1 MRGKK
6 GGKKIWSINLLIEIE
21 VLKKLKE
28 SLYFEILLLKCGCL
42 VHVKENFMVENQD
55 KKIELD
61 AYFLKEINEMCLKIN
76 EQLIKG

>member
-1 MRGKK
+1 MREKK

-42 VHVKENFMVENQD
+42 VHVKEDFMVENQD

>member
-1 MRGKK
+1 MREKK
-6 GGKKIWSINLLIEIE
+6 GGKKIWSINLLIEIK

-42 VHVKENFMVENQD
+42 VHVKEDFMVENQD

>member
-21 VLKKLKE
+21 VLKELKE

-61 AYFLKEINEMCLKIN
+61 VYFLKEINEMCLKIN

>member
-1 MRGKK
+1 MRGEK

-42 VHVKENFMVENQD
+42 VHVKEDFMVENQN

>member
-21 VLKKLKE
+21 VLKELKE

-42 VHVKENFMVENQD
+42 VHVKEDFM
-55 KKIELD
+55 KIRIRKLNWMHT
-61 AYFLKEINEMCLKIN
+61 F
-76 EQLIKG
+76 